1 MITINVKS
9 ALICVLFIAV
19 IVLVIYL
26 IIIAKN
32 LVDAAVISK
41 IAAEKTVQ
49 VESIVD
55 DVQAAVSDLSKA
67 VRGEQNLVSTLSNII
82 KALGPMIAFLRKDD
96 DEKTASAKKCK

>member
-32 LVDAAVISK
+32 LVKTIKETNKILTDAAVISK
-41 IAAEKTVQ
+41 IAAEKTVP
-49 VESIVD
+49 VSYTHL
-55 DVQAAVSDLSKA
+55 DVYKRQ
-67 VRGEQNLVSTLSNII
+67 
-82 KALGPMIAFLRKDD
+82 FLRKVRPLRVSRDLSRGR
-96 DEKTASAKKCK
+96 KP

>member
-1 MITINVKS
+1 M
-9 ALICVLFIAV
+9 LFIAV

-32 LVDAAVISK
+32 LVKTIKETNKILTDAVISK

-67 VRGEQNLVSTLSNII
+67 VRGQNLVSTLSI
-82 KALGPMIAFLRKDD
+82 LLRPWGQ
-96 DEKTASAKKCK
+96 

>member
-1 MITINVKS
+1 M
-9 ALICVLFIAV
+9 LFIAV

-32 LVDAAVISK
+32 LVKTIKETNKILTDAAVISK

-55 DVQAAVSDLSKA
+55 DVQAAGSDLSKA